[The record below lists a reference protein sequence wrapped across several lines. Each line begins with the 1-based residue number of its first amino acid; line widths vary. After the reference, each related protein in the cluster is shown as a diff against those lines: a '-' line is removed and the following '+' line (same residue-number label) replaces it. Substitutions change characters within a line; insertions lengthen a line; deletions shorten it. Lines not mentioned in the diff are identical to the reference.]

1 MFQVYQENI
10 GLKKGGFSKK
20 ILLVGFSGIV
30 DLLMEEEFHKWMK
43 FKLRDGKILEDMF
56 SQLKKIVKK
65 EILVVEED
73 KDKQFYNGL
82 IILTGK

>member
-1 MFQVYQENI
+1 
-10 GLKKGGFSKK
+10 
-20 ILLVGFSGIV
+20 
-30 DLLMEEEFHKWMK
+30 MEEEFHKWMK

-56 SQLKKIVKK
+56 SQLKKIAKK

-82 IILTGK
+82 IILIGK